1 MSTLIKQLYK
11 DLNANTLKDG
21 ATIKSVNGYISNI
34 HRLKNLTFID
44 LADGT
49 TAKPLKCVVP
59 ASQSN
64 KLAIGQPLA
73 LHNYSCKLTPTR
85 NHPFELTASNN
96 NHPAIQRGF
105 NDTSPQQPN
114 EAHISIAKLR
124 NNPLHKFKNNYMSS
138 IIRFR
143 STLQSHIFNT
153 LASPDFNF
161 IKVDPPIITTNDTE
175 GNNETFKLYHSQD
188 NAIFPQNNKA
198 PLNLT
203 VSTQLHLEILSQS
216 LSNVFSLSP
225 CFRAERS
232 DTGRHLTEFFMLELE
247 STQFNEL
254 QSLIAMTQSFI
265 VSTVSYLINER
276 QLLLDWNQYPL
287 PIDTM
292 PTEQVLQRW
301 QRLVQPENWHQI
313 EYIDVIKQL
322 NAHKAQFKTQPPSL
336 DPASLQSQNI
346 TTEHEKWVAS
356 QLFNNGFV
364 FIKNYPKS
372 LKPFYMKSNK
382 IESANNIP
390 TVQCFDLIFPELG
403 EIIGGS
409 IREDDLSILK
419 PSLPNDLVWYGDLRK
434 AGYRTSGGFGL
445 GLERFIAY
453 LLGLKNI
460 KDTLPFYRSAK
471 SKVTL

>member
-11 DLNANTLKDG
+11 DVQSNILKDG
-21 ATIKSVNGYISNI
+21 TKIKSVNGYISNI
-34 HRLKNLTFID
+34 HRLKNFIFID
-44 LADGT
+44 LMDGSIST
-49 TAKPLKCVVP
+49 PLKIIIP
-59 ASQSN
+59 SN
-64 KLAIGQPLA
+64 QYNNNLFIGQSLS
-73 LHNYSCKLTPTR
+73 LHNWNCKLTPTR
-85 NHPFELTASNN
+85 NHPFELVQNLNQS
-96 NHPAIQRGF
+96 HLQIS
-105 NDTSPQQPN
+105 NDTTPFQPN
-114 EAHISIAKLR
+114 EFNINLSKLR
-124 NNPLHKFKNNYMSS
+124 NSSLTKFKNNYMNS

-143 STLQSHIFNT
+143 SSLQLAIFTTLNNNY
-153 LASPDFNF
+153 NF

-175 GNNETFKLYHSQD
+175 GNNETFKLYSD
-188 NAIFPQNNKA
+188 NEIFPLNKS

-247 STQFNEL
+247 TTQFNTL
-254 QSLIAMTQSFI
+254 DSLTTMTQDFI
-265 VSTVSYLINER
+265 ISIVR
-276 QLLLDWNQYPL
+276 QLLDNQKQLLDWNHLPL

-292 PTEQVLQRW
+292 STQDIIQRW
-301 QRLVQPENWHQI
+301 NRIIDSKNWHEI
-313 EYIDVIKQL
+313 EYIDAIKQL
-322 NAHKAQFKTQPPSL
+322 NLNKSQFKTCPPTL
-336 DPASLQSQNI
+336 ETITTQNI
-346 TTEHEKWVAS
+346 TTEHEKWIS
-356 QLFNNGFV
+356 STLFNNGFV

-372 LKPFYMKSNK
+372 LKPFYMKSN
-382 IESANNIP
+382 ATNTTTPTTIP

-409 IREDDLSILK
+409 MREDNLSILK
-419 PSLPNDLVWYGDLRK
+419 PSLPNDLNWYGELRK
-434 AGYRTSGGFGL
+434 SGYRTSGGFGL